1 MDPRRRETRG
11 AARRD
16 APIAANVTLR
26 LHGARPLLLLSL
38 PLARARSVSL
48 PSPPLIPS
56 SSLHRILLTPAGCRE
71 SHQTPRLS
79 ISLSLPSLPLPLV
92 RACARAPSLS
102 PSPLLS
108 LPPTTCAKFECK
120 SPIWQA
126 RGWPLDSWPSVTLRG
141 WLDRSASSRESGYAP
156 PLLSLSLSPSRWSW
170 YTSNPKPS
178 PQGQKPPFNPSSYR
192 GTSLGAWVCETLCP
206 KQSASGASHA

>member
-1 MDPRRRETRG
+1 MAG
-11 AARRD
+11 ARAPTSLCGCTVPVPSSFSLSLSRARALSPSLLLRSTPPP
-16 APIAANVTLR
+16 ACTGSSSLR
-26 LHGARPLLLLSL
+26 LDAGRATRRPASRSLYLSPLSL
-38 PLARARSVSL
+38 SPSCARARARAL
-48 PSPPLIPS
+48 P
-56 SSLHRILLTPAGCRE
+56 
-71 SHQTPRLS
+71 
-79 ISLSLPSLPLPLV
+79 PSLLLPF
-92 RACARAPSLS
+92 S

-206 KQSASGASHA
+206 KQGASGASLA